1 MEERSISEMKERYLS
16 KPAEVD
22 IFPLKTGTDVIL
34 RKNIEEISVK
44 NEEGAGAYKAWEC
57 DEVQFRYP
65 RTITA
70 EEISTDFEYW
80 FENGPKVSK
89 GEDVD
94 LSFEQMRN
102 EKYAEVSAACE
113 STIYAGVDVTLS
125 TGLEHFSLTE
135 KDQINLFGKQAQ
147 MVAGEEKLEYHQDG
161 QPCKYYNAE
170 DMKKI
175 IDAAFFY
182 VSYNTTYCNTLNM
195 WIKAATKPSDLEA
208 IYWGATIPEEHRNE
222 VLLDYMEIMAG
233 GMPAENK
240 ETTES
245 GTNSG
250 EGTTA

>member
-1 MEERSISEMKERYLS
+1 MRERYLS
-16 KPAEVD
+16 KPLEIEVY
-22 IFPLKTGTDVIL
+22 PVKSGTDVIL
-34 RKNIEEISVK
+34 RKNIEEVTVK
-44 NEEGAGAYKAWEC
+44 NEDGPGTYKVWEC
-57 DEVQFRYP
+57 DEVQFRHP
-65 RTITA
+65 GTITA
-70 EEISTDFEYW
+70 EEISADFEYW
-80 FENGPKVSK
+80 FENGPKISQ

-113 STIYAGVDVTLS
+113 STIYSGVDVTLS

-147 MVAGEEKLEYHQDG
+147 LAAGAEKLEYHQDK
-161 QPCKYYNAE
+161 QPCRYYSAA
-170 DMKKI
+170 DMQKI

-182 VSYNTTYCNTLNM
+182 VSYNTTYCNALNM
-195 WIKAATKPSDLEA
+195 WIKAATKPSDLEG

-233 GMPAENK
+233 GGTSAGNT
-240 ETTES
+240 ETAES
-245 GTNSG
+245 GASSG